1 MSGAYFA
8 KAWDLR
14 LITLIGEQV
23 GTASTPRLPPEHPRG
38 SPEYP
43 RLRGNPQSASGAPE
57 EYREYPFNPPY
68 LPLQLQ
74 GPLRTPALP
83 LQCGGDAH
91 SAQGGVALLCMRLT
105 VCVCSRCCRRSKG
118 RCWRTA
124 RRSRTSSCCCTTST
138 TTASRASRPSLLFH
152 SHLLNLFP
160 LKPSTADADS
170 R

>member
-57 EYREYPFNPPY
+57 EYREYPFNPPD

-74 GPLRTPALP
+74 GPLRTPASP
-83 LQCGGDAH
+83 LQCV
-91 SAQGGVALLCMRLT
+91 GVHIGCKAAWRCCARDGVRARALLL
-105 VCVCSRCCRRSKG
+105 
-118 RCWRTA
+118 
-124 RRSRTSSCCCTTST
+124 
-138 TTASRASRPSLLFH
+138 
-152 SHLLNLFP
+152 
-160 LKPSTADADS
+160 
-170 R
+170 